1 MAIQTATPYLIL
13 NGKAERAI
21 ALYQNAL
28 GALTETLQRF
38 GDVDGSCSAAQRGR
52 VMHAE
57 LRVGGAR
64 IMLSDG
70 AGEGAPTGPGAV
82 SIALAWNDPAEARR
96 SFEALGATGNVIQ
109 PLFDSPWGTLFGV
122 VADEL
127 GVHWMFDCAK
137 SPEKS

>member
-1 MAIQTATPYLIL
+1 MFIQTATPYLIL

-21 ALYQNAL
+21 ALYQSVL
-28 GALTETLQRF
+28 GAQTETLRRF
-38 GDVDGSCSAAQRGR
+38 GDVDGSCAPAQKDR

-70 AGEGAPTGPGAV
+70 AGGDAPAGPSHV
-82 SIALAWNDPAEARR
+82 SIALELSDPAEARR
-96 SFEALGATGNVIQ
+96 SFEALGATGKVVQ

-122 VADEL
+122 VIDEL
-127 GVHWMFDCAK
+127 GVQWMFDCAK
-137 SPEKS
+137 QSAS